1 MISTFFGQ
9 GALDSPAAFLMAGLI
24 GLLFGFSL
32 ERAGLASSRKIAGVF
47 SFRDMTVLKVM
58 FTALL
63 TAMLGLQFLLVFGL
77 VAADQIHW
85 LPTLYGG
92 QVLGGLLLGAGFGL
106 AGWCPGTAAAGL
118 ATGRLDALVFLVGA
132 VLGCVVYNEVFPF
145 TQRFTSWGDL
155 GVVSAWETLKLSK
168 GHFILGLTV
177 LGAACLVGAEF
188 VERANRQADVTIR
201 RTSWPLLAALCVGLI
216 GAASGFLVLPPAP
229 PAGVA
234 ARSAP
239 LAGPTERP
247 ASQTAQSA
255 GPNRLAEVERGA
267 EHVEPEDLADR
278 LMAGESGLLTADVR
292 SAEEFAVFHLPG
304 AVNIPLSRLEAEL
317 EPFKNQGTI
326 VLYSNGMVHPAQ
338 AADQLARQGF
348 ANVFI
353 LTDGLEGFLE
363 RVLRPVS
370 LREPPLPEAQAAKVR
385 AWRAFFL
392 KQKPDQEL
400 NRGGGRESTAGLDA
414 GVGPAGV
421 KAGLTDAG
429 QALPGLVDADWLAA
443 RLDRPGLRVVD
454 VRPQPAYNGGHI
466 PGAVRLDPE
475 SLRGAVDG
483 LPSMLLPGELLAA
496 HFSLLGLSP
505 LDLVVIAAGDRPI
518 DATLFAMACERLG
531 HVRYAI
537 LDGGVPA
544 WQAAGRPLTTVLPE
558 VTRSRYPA
566 PPPGDGFTV
575 DAATVLAAIRSA
587 APPVVLDV
595 RPADYYA
602 GTKSDEARAGHIPGA
617 INHPFTEDQ
626 VKSGDVVRFKPVE
639 ELARS
644 YAGLI
649 PDQETPVIVHCRT
662 GHQASLPFFVL
673 TRLLGYKNVRFYDAG
688 WTEWAAKPTLPVET
702 GGSAAK

>member
-1 MISTFFGQ
+1 M
-9 GALDSPAAFLMAGLI
+9 
-24 GLLFGFSL
+24 
-32 ERAGLASSRKIAGVF
+32 
-47 SFRDMTVLKVM
+47 
-58 FTALL
+58 
-63 TAMLGLQFLLVFGL
+63 L
-77 VAADQIHW
+77 VAAVPASASFPYTRAGGD
-85 LPTLYGG
+85 PTDPNDLFLNAGT
-92 QVLGGLLLGAGFGL
+92 VPNDLGGNEFKFAATPDPANVVNNALPVELGGVRGAHVVDDD
-106 AGWCPGTAAAGL
+106 GTAATAFQTT
-118 ATGRLDALVFLVGA
+118 TGR
-132 VLGCVVYNEVFPF
+132 P
-145 TQRFTSWGDL
+145 
-155 GVVSAWETLKLSK
+155 
-168 GHFILGLTV
+168 
-177 LGAACLVGAEF
+177 
-188 VERANRQADVTIR
+188 DVTIAILDSGIKWNDASAMNDLR
-201 RTSWPLLAALCVGLI
+201 KKTRLNEGELPKPRNNGL
-216 GAASGFLVLPPAP
+216 G
-229 PAGVA
+229 
-234 ARSAP
+234 
-239 LAGPTERP
+239 T
-247 ASQTAQSA
+247 
-255 GPNRLAEVERGA
+255 PN
-267 EHVEPEDLADR
+267 EP
-278 LMAGESGLLTADVR
+278 GE
-292 SAEEFAVFHLPG
+292 
-304 AVNIPLSRLEAEL
+304 NC
-317 EPFKNQGTI
+317 
-326 VLYSNGMVHPAQ
+326 
-338 AADQLARQGF
+338 
-348 ANVFI
+348 
-353 LTDGLEGFLE
+353 
-363 RVLRPVS
+363 
-370 LREPPLPEAQAAKVR
+370 
-385 AWRAFFL
+385 
-392 KQKPDQEL
+392 
-400 NRGGGRESTAGLDA
+400 GGGGPYIHTGDYDLNGDGVFNIIDYSCDNRVQRDTPK

-429 QALPGLVDADWLAA
+429 QALPGLVGADWLAA

-544 WQAAGRPLTTVLPE
+544 WQAAGRPLTTVLPD

-575 DAATVLAAIRSA
+575 DAAAVLAAIRSA

-688 WTEWAAKPTLPVET
+688 WTEWAAKPTLPMET
-702 GGSAAK
+702 DGSAAK